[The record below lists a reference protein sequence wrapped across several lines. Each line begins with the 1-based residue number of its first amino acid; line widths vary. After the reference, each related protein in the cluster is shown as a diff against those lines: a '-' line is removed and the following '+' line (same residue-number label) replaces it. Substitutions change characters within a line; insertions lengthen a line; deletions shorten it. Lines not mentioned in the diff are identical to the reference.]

1 MPDIAIVT
9 DSNSG
14 ITQEEAEQLGI
25 VVVPMPFFIDDK
37 IHFEGIDLSQ
47 ADFYHSLESGCK
59 VSTSQPSPGDLME
72 LWKKL
77 LNNHD
82 ELVYI
87 PMSSGLS
94 ASCETAAALAA
105 DFNHRVFVVNN
116 KRISVTMRQ
125 SILDALRLSKAG
137 YSGRQIKEI
146 LEKESLQASIYLMVN
161 TLEYLKKGGRITPA
175 AAMIGTVLN
184 LKPVLTIQGDKLD
197 AYAKVRGVKQARKVM
212 IEAMKKDIDTRFKE
226 PYKKGQMC
234 LDIAY
239 SYGQNEAVDIWRNE
253 VVSSFPTLETEE
265 SLLSLSVVCHTGPG
279 VLAIACSKKP
289 DLSAYPIDNHR

>member
-1 MPDIAIVT
+1 M
-9 DSNSG
+9 SND
-14 ITQEEAEQLGI
+14 EN
-25 VVVPMPFFIDDK
+25 
-37 IHFEGIDLSQ
+37 
-47 ADFYHSLESGCK
+47 
-59 VSTSQPSPGDLME
+59 VSTSQPSPGDLIE

-77 LNNHD
+77 LKDYD

-94 ASCETAAALAA
+94 ASCETATALAA
-105 DFNHRVFVVNN
+105 DFDQHVFVVNN

-125 SILDALRLSKAG
+125 SVLDACLMSKAG
-137 YSGRQIKEI
+137 YCGRQIKDI
-146 LEKESLQASIYLMVN
+146 LEKESMEASIYLMVD

-212 IEAMKKDIDTRFKE
+212 IEAMKKDMDTRFKDPLE
-226 PYKKGQMC
+226 KGQMC
-234 LDIAY
+234 LQIAY
-239 SYGQNEAVDIWRNE
+239 SYGQNDTVDIWRSE
-253 VVSSFPTLETEE
+253 VASAFPDMKIEE
-265 SLLSLSVVCHTGPG
+265 SFLSLSVICHTGPG

-289 DLSAYPIDNHR
+289 DLSAYPIDNYI